1 MGTAQAQCETST
13 LLPIP
18 LGVTTF
24 YYDDRSE
31 LPPVPGVIVGPS
43 GTWIYE
49 EANGVESLQRGGK
62 QWLLDALGQ
71 GDQDAEIC
79 IQSSSPDK
87 LWL

>member
-1 MGTAQAQCETST
+1 VPAQAQCETST

-49 EANGVESLQRGGK
+49 EGNGVESLQRGGTH
-62 QWLLDALGQ
+62 WTTSVTGV
-71 GDQDAEIC
+71 EIPGETDPC
-79 IQSSSPDK
+79 VQSSTPDK
-87 LWL
+87 IWL